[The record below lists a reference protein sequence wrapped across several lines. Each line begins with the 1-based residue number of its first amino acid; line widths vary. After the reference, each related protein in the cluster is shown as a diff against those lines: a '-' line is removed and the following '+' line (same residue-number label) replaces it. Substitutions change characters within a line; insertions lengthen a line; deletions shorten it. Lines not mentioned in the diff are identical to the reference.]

1 MKFTKGYA
9 VLVGVGADLP
19 VTVRDAI
26 GLADLLR
33 DPKRC
38 AFPFDQVQVLT
49 ESEANCADVLSALD
63 GVAESAGPE
72 AMVIIYFSGH
82 GYQITSSGQSKS
94 FHLLTNGYNLNN
106 LSDTTISGNGLT
118 ANLRAIQ
125 AKKLLVLLDCCH
137 AGGIGQPKDP
147 DVTLSKSPLPLQA
160 GNILS
165 QGSGRVILASSRGDE
180 LSYTATPYS
189 QFTLALLEAL
199 AGAGAAERDGYAR
212 VLDMAMYVGRM
223 VPNRTSDKQHPIIKV
238 ANLNNNFAVAYY
250 AAGTKEP
257 LSLPQMGDTQPQV
270 PLAPELT
277 EGYHKLLRKY
287 RHNLLKIEIA
297 MAEFIDQRMVPPDLL
312 KARELVVGKISKL
325 EMEYGSKP
333 A

>member
-1 MKFTKGYA
+1 MKFTQGYA
-9 VLVGVGADLP
+9 VLIGVGADLP
-19 VTVRDAI
+19 VTVQDAS

-38 AFPFDQVQVLT
+38 AFPPDQVQVLT
-49 ESEANCADVLSALD
+49 ETEATRADVLSAFD

-72 AMVIIYFSGH
+72 AMVVIYFSGH
-82 GYQITSSGQSKS
+82 GYQITSSGRSKS
-94 FHLLTNGYNLNN
+94 FHLLTNGYSLND
-106 LSDTTISGNGLT
+106 LSDTTISGNELT
-118 ANLRAIQ
+118 AKLRAIQ

-147 DVTLSKSPLPLQA
+147 DVTLSKSPLPLHA

-180 LSYTATPYS
+180 LSYTSTPYS

-199 AGAGAAERDGYAR
+199 AGAGAAERDGDAR

-223 VPNRTSDKQHPIIKV
+223 VPNRTNDKQHPIVKV
-238 ANLNNNFAVAYY
+238 ANLDHNFTVAYY
-250 AAGTKEP
+250 AAGAKEP
-257 LSLPQMGDTQPQV
+257 LSLPQIGDIHPQV
-270 PLAPELT
+270 PLAPALT
-277 EGYHKLLRKY
+277 EGYRKLLRQY
-287 RHNLLKIEIA
+287 RHNLLEIEVA

-312 KARELVVGKISKL
+312 KARELG
-325 EMEYGSKP
+325 
-333 A
+333 